1 MRAHH
6 FPLCCAAARSAIA
19 SRSSLAARLSVQRR
33 SMAATAAAA
42 QVWCAGSDRFV
53 MASSL
58 FFFTREAHPKASEK
72 LGSPR

>member
-1 MRAHH
+1 MHH
-6 FPLCCAAARSAIA
+6 SRPFATARSATA
-19 SRSSLAARLSVQRR
+19 SLSSFAAALSVQRR
-33 SMAATAAAA
+33 SIAATAAAA
-42 QVWCAGSDRFV
+42 QVWIAGSDRFV